1 MHHIRCSRW
10 MKLLTSGCA
19 QVSPVFQ
26 KSSSAS
32 LFRETHS
39 ITCGER
45 CRKTRAGRLFA
56 TTAGGLATDTEK
68 LGCVRPGRT
77 KYLTRGPCD
86 PIAVEMKIVPGTPV
100 CWLVRLAIS
109 TTSSHDNSS
118 ASDISVGSRAPYSAV
133 VTRPAHRRAGEAKRN
148 PP

>member
-1 MHHIRCSRW
+1 

-19 QVSPVFQ
+19 QVSPLFQ

-32 LFRETHS
+32 VFRETHS

-68 LGCVRPGRT
+68 LGCVRPGRAVAAASIHANAEQVERHRLHIVLVGQNDDRRRAD
-77 KYLTRGPCD
+77 KAPLAIECSEIERDLGFRGPQD
-86 PIAVEMKIVPGTPV
+86 AARGAA
-100 CWLVRLAIS
+100 RQIS
-109 TTSSHDNSS
+109 LELM
-118 ASDISVGSRAPYSAV
+118 PYGHA
-133 VTRPAHRRAGEAKRN
+133 AAEF
-148 PP
+148 